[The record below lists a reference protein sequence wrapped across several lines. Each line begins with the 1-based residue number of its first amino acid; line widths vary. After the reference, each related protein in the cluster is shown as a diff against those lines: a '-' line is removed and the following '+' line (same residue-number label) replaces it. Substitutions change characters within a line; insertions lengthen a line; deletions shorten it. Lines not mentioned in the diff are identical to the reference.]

1 MERLVELIS
10 QISQILPKEVQKEM
24 QLPRIVV
31 VGAQSG
37 GKSSLLNRLMGKDIM
52 PGGTGMVTQKPLVMT
67 CIHVKLDDPRR
78 IEKGIKGDWV
88 VFSHMG
94 TEIFENFACVH
105 KEIDTLSKSSV
116 KENHI
121 SDEPISL
128 TFYSH
133 NVLANLSLV
142 DLPGLV
148 ETPAKGQPAD
158 IKQQIENLCLSY
170 ITNPNSIILVV
181 TPANQDMA
189 TSQPLNFARRV
200 DPEGLRTLVVVTKL
214 DLMDRGVSARD
225 VLNGKYFPNKLGICG
240 VVNRCQQDLND
251 NVSVEKCERSEREFL
266 EKIMQTSL
274 LKTAHPSCEHDLTR
288 CMGTNIRVI
297 YEKDFYD
304 ELKSMK
310 CLENMSDEHFQTA
323 IENQDGIRSPYF
335 SPRPIFEK
343 VVLKEILEMKKP
355 SKRILLAVQ
364 AELLNGVRLCKD
376 QVPEFK
382 RFPKIY
388 EAIKEVVVD
397 VLKNDLKPE
406 TEKHIEVIFERKSA
420 FPYSAD
426 KTKRFFSFDRMDEI
440 QEDAQDTV
448 MNRILA
454 PRLIVQKDQLVVES
468 PEIAKKRAEGK
479 KKIED
484 ITSAKAIIEEIEALQ
499 NNSTDN
505 VSVREG

>member
-1 MERLVELIS
+1 
-10 QISQILPKEVQKEM
+10 
-24 QLPRIVV
+24 
-31 VGAQSG
+31 
-37 GKSSLLNRLMGKDIM
+37 
-52 PGGTGMVTQKPLVMT
+52 
-67 CIHVKLDDPRR
+67 
-78 IEKGIKGDWV
+78 
-88 VFSHMG
+88 
-94 TEIFENFACVH
+94 
-105 KEIDTLSKSSV
+105 
-116 KENHI
+116 
-121 SDEPISL
+121 
-128 TFYSH
+128 
-133 NVLANLSLV
+133 
-142 DLPGLV
+142 
-148 ETPAKGQPAD
+148 
-158 IKQQIENLCLSY
+158 
-170 ITNPNSIILVV
+170 
-181 TPANQDMA
+181 
-189 TSQPLNFARRV
+189 
-200 DPEGLRTLVVVTKL
+200 
-214 DLMDRGVSARD
+214 
-225 VLNGKYFPNKLGICG
+225 
-240 VVNRCQQDLND
+240 
-251 NVSVEKCERSEREFL
+251 
-266 EKIMQTSL
+266 
-274 LKTAHPSCEHDLTR
+274 
-288 CMGTNIRVI
+288 MGTNIRVI

-440 QEDAQDTV
+440 QEDAQDVIIRQMIEKYFDMVRSAILDDVPQTINVFLINKLMTV